1 MVRKH
6 PKMTASTVEH
16 DDIKMRRS
24 HWTRIHNGNGGACL
38 RSRGIFR
45 SRKLVTK
52 ADETA
57 DKAGTSATLYN
68 HFKDL
73 MVQAHD
79 TPEDELDRD
88 SDMVIK
94 TSASRTSDKS
104 VTGTRND
111 SKVRKT

>member
-57 DKAGTSATLYN
+57 DKAGTSATLCN

-73 MVQAHD
+73 MVQAH
-79 TPEDELDRD
+79 
-88 SDMVIK
+88 
-94 TSASRTSDKS
+94 
-104 VTGTRND
+104 
-111 SKVRKT
+111 